1 MTTTSLSE
9 NEYEQIFDE
18 IYYGS
23 KPVFFRHVEGQV
35 YSFFLNEWIDGLNE
49 KERMITIQRLQ
60 KHFVAGDQ
68 YPIVVPGI
76 PALDFVKKVPEP
88 IERLKIDNDAQ
99 LNSSL
104 PEVIQRPLIKCHVNE
119 STISESVCKGVASGR
134 RSALIK
140 IANGKWYRLKGCGN
154 DNEGFP
160 VRLTTSPVT
169 DATDG
174 SKSCWQDVR
183 GCAFP
188 HTAVKMSLPFWII
201 FNSPRNFNIL
211 AA

>member
-1 MTTTSLSE
+1 MTTNLSK
-9 NEYEQIFDE
+9 NEYDE
-18 IYYGS
+18 IYFGS

-35 YSFFLNEWIDGLNE
+35 YSFFLNEWIDGL
-49 KERMITIQRLQ
+49 KEETIQRLQ

-104 PEVIQRPLIKCHVNE
+104 PEVIKRPLIKCHVNQ

-160 VRLTTSPVT
+160 VRLTTSQVT

-188 HTAVKMSLPFWII
+188 HTAVKMSLLFWII
-201 FNSPRNFNIL
+201 FNSPRNFKIL